1 MRVVKISTV
10 FALSSVTIL
19 TVALPLAPRETQRTQ
34 AHFKRVPYS
43 VVAVDGS
50 SPSSASVETVTQA
63 SEATQTVTAT
73 LAPSILTIVATVT
86 VSGPESE
93 KTVFVTPTAPTMS
106 TGSVSLSA
114 KFTLNPSQAAE
125 ITESVVPLPVFIS
138 LSSTSSIT
146 STSSRSSISPPPSS
160 ISPPHGPFPTSP
172 LTTSATGSPQCL
184 STSQPAM
191 STISVSTLPAATR
204 ALPEASNSLTTFST
218 WSSIISFN
226 SPSPTAS
233 ELSQTSSPAQ
243 LLLPTVSLLSVP
255 NSAPAP
261 LSPSTTPSNTSSAAN
276 PAQTT
281 PTTTYDDGS
290 WHTSYPAWTPT
301 SSSLSISTSKISI
314 DDPSPSSVIEKYAAA
329 TMTPSTTRQS
339 ALPTGGVPS
348 WNNGAYSGASP
359 KSWNGTVV

>member
-1 MRVVKISTV
+1 MRVAKISTV

-19 TVALPLAPRETQRTQ
+19 TRALPLAPREPQRTQ

-93 KTVFVTPTAPTMS
+93 KTVFVTPTAPRMS
-106 TGSVSLSA
+106 TGPVSLSS
-114 KFTLNPSQAAE
+114 KSSLNPSQAAE
-125 ITESVVPLPVFIS
+125 ITESVVPLPVSIS

-146 STSSRSSISPPPSS
+146 STSSPSPPPSS
-160 ISPPHGPFPTSP
+160 ISPPYGPFPTSP
-172 LTTSATGSPQCL
+172 LTTSATRSPQCL
-184 STSQPAM
+184 STSQPAI

-204 ALPEASNSLTTFST
+204 TLPEASNSLTTFST
-218 WSSIISFN
+218 WSSTTSFN

-243 LLLPTVSLLSVP
+243 LLLPTVSLLAVS

-261 LSPSTTPSNTSSAAN
+261 LSPSITPSNTSSAAS
-276 PAQTT
+276 PPQTT

-290 WHTSYPAWTPT
+290 WHTSYPALTPT
-301 SSSLSISTSKISI
+301 SSSLSISTSKFSI

-339 ALPTGGVPS
+339 ALPPGGVPS
-348 WNNGAYSGASP
+348 GDNGAYSGASP